1 VSNIAD
7 WLAPEEVP
15 WKRSSVELPKRR
27 RSGTQMRIPSCLC
40 PKSMFAREMPP
51 FKLSREE
58 FEKRFSSR
66 FADPVFKPLQLEL
79 GAIVDAGGPG
89 RAIMTA
95 NVPRLGV
102 NRI

>member
-1 VSNIAD
+1 
-7 WLAPEEVP
+7 
-15 WKRSSVELPKRR
+15 
-27 RSGTQMRIPSCLC
+27 MRIPSCLC
-40 PKSMFAREMPP
+40 PKSMFAREPP
-51 FKLSREE
+51 VKLSREE

-79 GAIVDAGGPG
+79 GAIVDAGGTR